1 MTNEQL
7 LKKYEQNLAKV
18 KALYSGDF
26 RKEDYI
32 KFAEAQL
39 AAVKNGGYDGLMKF
53 YEERRIDE

>member
-18 KALYSGDF
+18 KAAYSGDF
-26 RKEDYI
+26 RKENYI
-32 KFAEAQL
+32 KYAEEQL
-39 AAVKNGGYDGLMKF
+39 EAVKKGGYDGLMKF

>member
-39 AAVKNGGYDGLMKF
+39 AAVRRGGIDELMRF
-53 YEERRIDE
+53 YEKHRAE